1 MFGIVNIENLNSCE
15 RKLLTYS
22 RFDRGILVLGWR
34 PFQSTNRTRSQ
45 RLKIWISSCISNRI
59 VNIIKNAVTI
69 DNDKNIQQEL
79 PVTFSIDG

>member
-1 MFGIVNIENLNSCE
+1 MFGVVNIGNLNSCE

-22 RFDRGILVLGWR
+22 RFDRDILVLGWR
-34 PFQSTNRTRSQ
+34 PFQSMNRTRSQ
-45 RLKIWISSCISNRI
+45 RLKIWISSCISNNI

-79 PVTFSIDG
+79 PVTFSIDC